1 MQLQNG
7 RPENTDGR
15 LDKEIRVYD
24 FLDKLGVEYQR
35 VDHEA
40 AMTMEAC
47 EAIDRVLGDDTAIC
61 KNLFLCNRQETDFYL
76 LLMPGD
82 KPFKTKNLSAQIG
95 SARLSFAK
103 PEYMEKYL
111 DITPGSVSVLGL
123 MNDHEKKI
131 QLLID
136 EDVLK
141 DPYFGC
147 HPCINTSS
155 LKFSTK
161 DFTDKIIPALDHHL
175 ITVKLPLPEEQ
186 A

>member
-1 MQLQNG
+1 MKLENG
-7 RPENTDGR
+7 RPENTEER
-15 LDKEIRVYD
+15 LEKEVRVYD

-47 EAIDRVLGDDTAIC
+47 EEIDRTLGDGTAIC

-111 DITPGSVSVLGL
+111 DITPGSVSVMGL
-123 MNDHEKKI
+123 MNDTENCV

-136 EDVLK
+136 EDILASELV
-141 DPYFGC
+141 GC
-147 HPCINTSS
+147 HPCVNTSS
-155 LKFSTK
+155 LSFRVR
-161 DFTDKIIPALDHHL
+161 DLIDVFLPAVGHSY
-175 ITVKLPLPEEQ
+175 ITVRLSEE

>member
-24 FLDKLGVEYQR
+24 FLDKLRVEYQR

-40 AMTMEAC
+40 AMTIEPC
-47 EAIDRVLGDDTAIC
+47 EAIDPVLGDDTAIC
-61 KNLFLCNRQETDFYL
+61 KNLFLCNRQKTDFYL
-76 LLMPGD
+76 LMIPGD
-82 KPFKTKNLSAQIG
+82 KTFKTKELSHQIG
-95 SARLSFAK
+95 SARLSFAS
-103 PEYMEKYL
+103 PQDMEKYL
-111 DITPGSVSVLGL
+111 DITPGSVSVMGL
-123 MNDHEKKI
+123 MNDHDNAVR
-131 QLLID
+131 LLVD

-141 DPYFGC
+141 GEWVGC

-155 LKFSTK
+155 LRIKTK
-161 DFTDKIIPALDHHL
+161 DMFGPVIKAMHHDM
-175 ITVKLPLPEEQ
+175 TVVKLTGE

>member
-1 MQLQNG
+1 MKLENG
-7 RPENTDGR
+7 RPENTEGR
-15 LDKEIRVYD
+15 LQKEIRVYD

-47 EAIDRVLGDDTAIC
+47 EEIDRTLGDGTAIC

-111 DITPGSVSVLGL
+111 DITPGSVSVMGL
-123 MNDHEKKI
+123 MNDTDNNV
-131 QLLID
+131 QLLMDKEVLED
-136 EDVLK
+136 EAL
-141 DPYFGC
+141 GC

-155 LKFSTK
+155 LKLKTREVL
-161 DFTDKIIPALDHHL
+161 DKFLPAVHHKAII
-175 ITVKLPLPEEQ
+175 VELPRYED
-186 A
+186 

>member
-1 MQLQNG
+1 MKLENG
-7 RPENTDGR
+7 RPENTEGR
-15 LDKEIRVYD
+15 LEKEIRVYD

-47 EAIDRVLGDDTAIC
+47 EEIDRTLGDGTAIC
-61 KNLFLCNRQETDFYL
+61 KSLFLCNRQETDFYL

-111 DITPGSVSVLGL
+111 DITPGSVSVMGL
-123 MNDHEKKI
+123 MNDTENCV

-136 EDVLK
+136 EDILASELV
-141 DPYFGC
+141 GC
-147 HPCINTSS
+147 HPCVNTSS
-155 LKFSTK
+155 LSFRVR
-161 DFTDKIIPALDHHL
+161 DLIDVFLPAVGHSY
-175 ITVKLPLPEEQ
+175 ITVRLSEE